1 MGQVLIVAAI
11 CGAFLYYI
19 TFLFSKNVIVSF
31 LVSAAA
37 CTILYFFN
45 FSDQVLAVTIGDVAN
60 NFITAITKIAFVSC
74 WAFGAWVMYRLT
86 DGPLE
91 WS

>member
-1 MGQVLIVAAI
+1 MGQVLIATAI
-11 CGAFLYYI
+11 LGAFLYFI
-19 TFLFSKNVIVSF
+19 TFLFSKSVIVSF
-31 LVSAAA
+31 LVSAVA
-37 CTILYFFN
+37 CAILYFFN
-45 FSDQVLAVTIGDVAN
+45 FSDQALAVTIGDVAN
-60 NFITAITKIAFVSC
+60 NFATAITKIAFVSC